1 MEAAAGKPMEIW
13 FREGC
18 YQPRQ
23 SPTLPMIAGVGIAR
37 R

>member
-1 MEAAAGKPMEIW
+1 MGAAAGMPVEIW

-18 YQPRQ
+18 YQRRQ
-23 SPTLPMIAGVGIAR
+23 SPTLPTIAGVGIAR